1 MSNGAGAY
9 GAMAAT
15 GHIMEEALKAMG
27 SIIVVEPKD
36 FIRIVEKKTDALV
49 VHTPGAYSVRINIL
63 PAIKGLSF
71 LPKRR
76 RSLNCLLISNLCMPK
91 KWYCRS
97 CRMQ

>member
-49 VHTPGAYSVRINIL
+49 VHTPGGILSKNKYITSYKGLIFFTKTKEELEL
-63 PAIKGLSF
+63 PANIELMHAKKMV
-71 LPKRR
+71 LPQ
-76 RSLNCLLISNLCMPK
+76 L
-91 KWYCRS
+91 
-97 CRMQ
+97 